1 LKDQK
6 INMEDVTAKFTHLF
20 NLISSKRFLNKEALG
35 GEIPFFI
42 SAYDAKQEIEIRDS
56 IKLLKNK
63 LETSGVSVLE
73 LNLYDIVCEILEE
86 RGGIERMFKFEQAKS
101 KDKFLRAL
109 QSTLNIHE
117 ILMPKIKELID
128 KHQAKVYLLTGI
140 GMVFPYIRSHN
151 ILNNLQNIAKE
162 APTVTFFPG
171 IYNGH
176 TLNLFG
182 LLTDD
187 NYYRAF
193 NIDIIDTKS

>member
-1 LKDQK
+1 
-6 INMEDVTAKFTHLF
+6 MEDITAKFTHLF
-20 NLISSKRFLNKEALG
+20 NVISSKRFLNKEALG

-42 SAYDAKQEIEIRDS
+42 SAYDAKQELEVREN

-73 LNLYDIVCEILEE
+73 LNLYDIACEILENK
-86 RGGIERMFKFEQAKS
+86 GGMERMFSIELTKS
-101 KDKFLRAL
+101 KVKFLRAL
-109 QSTLNIHE
+109 QSTLNIHQ
-117 ILMPKIKELID
+117 ILMPKIKEKIEM
-128 KHQAKVYLLTGI
+128 HPSEVYFLTGL

-162 APTVTFFPG
+162 SPTLTFFPG
-171 IYNGH
+171 NYNGH

-182 LLTDD
+182 LLKDD

-193 NIDIIDTKS
+193 NIDIIDTKA

>member
-1 LKDQK
+1 MY
-6 INMEDVTAKFTHLF
+6 NMEDISLKFLHLF
-20 NLISSKRFLNKEALG
+20 KVISSNSFLNKEALG

-42 SAYDAKQEIEIRDS
+42 TAYDAKQELEIKDS

-63 LETSGVSVLE
+63 LETSGISVLE

-86 RGGIERMFKFEQAKS
+86 KGGMERMFAIELTKDKS
-101 KDKFLRAL
+101 KFLSAL
-109 QSTLNIHE
+109 QSTLNIHQ
-117 ILMPKIKELID
+117 ILMPKIKLMIEENPS
-128 KHQAKVYLLTGI
+128 KVYFLTGI

-151 ILNNLQNIAKE
+151 ILNNLQNIAKDS
-162 APTVTFFPG
+162 PTVTFFPG
-171 IYNGH
+171 KYNGH

-193 NIDIIDTKS
+193 NIDLIEAK

>member
-1 LKDQK
+1 
-6 INMEDVTAKFTHLF
+6 MEDITSKFLHLYKV
-20 NLISSKRFLNKEALG
+20 ISSSSFLNKEALG

-42 SAYDAKQEIEIRDS
+42 TAYDAKQEVEVKDS

-73 LNLYDIVCEILEE
+73 LNLYDIVCNILEE
-86 RGGIERMFKFEQAKS
+86 KGGMERMFSIELLR
-101 KDKFLRAL
+101 DKGRFLSAL
-109 QSTLNIHE
+109 QSTLNIHQ
-117 ILMPKIKELID
+117 ILMPRIKSMID
-128 KHQAKVYLLTGI
+128 ENPSKVYFLTGI

-151 ILNNLQNIAKE
+151 ILNNLQNIAKDS
-162 APTVTFFPG
+162 PTVTFFPG
-171 IYNGH
+171 NYNGH

-193 NIDIIDTKS
+193 NIDLIEPKL

>member
-1 LKDQK
+1 
-6 INMEDVTAKFTHLF
+6 MEDITAKFTHLF
-20 NLISSKRFLNKEALG
+20 NVISSKRFLNKEALG

-42 SAYDAKQEIEIRDS
+42 SAYDAKQELEVREN

-73 LNLYDIVCEILEE
+73 LNLYDIACEILENK
-86 RGGIERMFKFEQAKS
+86 GGMERMFSIELTKS
-101 KDKFLRAL
+101 KVKFLRAL
-109 QSTLNIHE
+109 QSTLNIHQ
-117 ILMPKIKELID
+117 ILMPKIKEKIEM
-128 KHQAKVYLLTGI
+128 HPSKVYFLTGL

-162 APTVTFFPG
+162 SPTLTFFPG
-171 IYNGH
+171 NYNGH

-182 LLTDD
+182 LLKDD

-193 NIDIIDTKS
+193 NIDIIDTKA